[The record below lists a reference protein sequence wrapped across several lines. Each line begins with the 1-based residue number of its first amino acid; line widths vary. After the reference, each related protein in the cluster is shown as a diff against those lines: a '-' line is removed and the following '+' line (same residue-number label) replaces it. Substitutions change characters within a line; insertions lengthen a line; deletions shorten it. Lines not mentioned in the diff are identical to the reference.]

1 MQMNEKI
8 KMTQVSMQSRD
19 PMIFDGIF
27 IAAIYKSM
35 KKSKWSQIE
44 ALIMDLIQITWIWI

>member
-44 ALIMDLIQITWIWI
+44 ALIMDLIQIT